1 MKIECRSTGVAA
13 IDRRVDLQE
22 IVVRALIDVAP
33 ECGDDPIG
41 HRAAETEW
49 VADCDH
55 PIPDLGVIAVSP
67 SHARKLSV
75 AIDFGEGDVGPF
87 VAADHLGRVP
97 ADVLKDDR
105 HFVSVG
111 DDMVVGY
118 YVASG
123 VDDEPGAERHDLFR
137 GIAGSEQLF
146 EKALEELIERR
157 AVWL

>member
-1 MKIECRSTGVAA
+1 MSVLLSRPITLAVCR
-13 IDRRVDLQE
+13 L
-22 IVVRALIDVAP
+22 
-33 ECGDDPIG
+33 
-41 HRAAETEW
+41 
-49 VADCDH
+49 
-55 PIPDLGVIAVSP
+55 
-67 SHARKLSV
+67 LS
-75 AIDFGEGDVGPF
+75 
-87 VAADHLGRVP
+87 
-97 ADVLKDDR
+97 LKDDR

-157 AVWL
+157 AARLEWRGARVLCVFVALGRGLFLQLD